1 MTRKKKYPFP
11 LVEVVWTD
19 AQTSHGWESEE
30 ETEIDIPIVTTV
42 GFLIKETESGVRIA
56 STIGADKSH
65 NSRMDIPAK
74 MIVTK
79 KEL

>member
-1 MTRKKKYPFP
+1 MTRKRKYPFP

-19 AQTSHGWESEE
+19 AQTSHGWEAEE
-30 ETEIDIPIVTTV
+30 ESEIDIPIVTTV
-42 GFLIKETESGVRIA
+42 GFLIKETEAGIRIA
-56 STIGADKSH
+56 STVGADKSH